1 MSHTRAADPKDP
13 PVGARTLAT
22 GACEDNVRGVYIAVT
37 GNLQVTMKS
46 GDQVT
51 FNNIAAGIEHP
62 MQLRSVDNL
71 GTCTGL
77 LLW

>member
-1 MSHTRAADPKDP
+1 MSHTRAMNPHDP

-22 GACEDNVRGVYIAVT
+22 GTCVDNVRGVYIAVA

-51 FNNIAAGIEHP
+51 WTGLTAGVVYP
-62 MQLRSVDNL
+62 MQLQSVDNL

>member
-1 MSHTRAADPKDP
+1 MSHTRAAKNDP
-13 PVGARTLAT
+13 PVGARALAT
-22 GACEDNVRGVYIAVT
+22 GTCTDPVRRVYIATT

-51 FNNIAAGIEHP
+51 WTGLLAGHVYE
-62 MQLRSVDNL
+62 MDLQSVDNL

>member
-1 MSHTRAADPKDP
+1 MSNTRASTQWGP
-13 PVGARTLAT
+13 PVGAKALAT
-22 GACEDNVRGVYIAVT
+22 GACVDPVRGVYIATT

-51 FNNIAAGIEHP
+51 WTGLLAGTTYAME
-62 MQLRSVDNL
+62 LSSVDNL

>member
-1 MSHTRAADPKDP
+1 MSHTRAQNPQDP
-13 PVGARTLAT
+13 PVGAKTLAT
-22 GACEDNVRGVYIAVT
+22 GAIVDNVRGVYIAT
-37 GNLQVTMKS
+37 AGNLQVTMKS

-51 FNNIAAGIEHP
+51 WTGLLAGTVYP
-62 MQLRSVDNL
+62 MQLSSVDNL